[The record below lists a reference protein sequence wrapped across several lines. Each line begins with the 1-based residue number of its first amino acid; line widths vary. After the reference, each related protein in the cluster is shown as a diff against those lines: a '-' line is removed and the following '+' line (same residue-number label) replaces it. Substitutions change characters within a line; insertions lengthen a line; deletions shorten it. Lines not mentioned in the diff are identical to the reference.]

1 MEKKFITLKLIISTI
16 LFFVIC
22 LMGCVLDLN
31 AKQSELL
38 TAGYMPDD
46 SFKIK
51 LVAVENETEH
61 MEFQIFYS
69 FDGVSA
75 FVFPKTTFKYAQDKE
90 IGLATRNFLAIKCV
104 KGSYLPVFIQDG
116 GMASGQA
123 EEGFD
128 GPFVISMWL
137 QQPNVSEVNK
147 THSRYIIKKG
157 SVGTIGVRIGQK
169 GDYRL
174 VAYDNVKFLE

>member
-1 MEKKFITLKLIISTI
+1 MENRLITPKLIVSII
-16 LFFVIC
+16 IFFLIC
-22 LMGCVLDLN
+22 FVGCVFDVH

-38 TAGYMPDD
+38 TSGYAPDD
-46 SFKIK
+46 SFRIK
-51 LVAVENETEH
+51 LVAVENETER

-69 FDGVSA
+69 FDGPSA
-75 FVFPKTTFKYAQDKE
+75 FVFPQTTFKYSLGKE
-90 IGLATRNFLAIKCV
+90 IGLAARNILAIKCV

-116 GMASGQA
+116 GLASGVSDDGY
-123 EEGFD
+123 E

-137 QQPNVSEVNK
+137 QQPNISEVNK
-147 THSRYIIKKG
+147 THIRYVVKK
-157 SVGTIGVRIGQK
+157 GTIGTIGIRIGQK

>member
-1 MEKKFITLKLIISTI
+1 MQ
-16 LFFVIC
+16 
-22 LMGCVLDLN
+22 
-31 AKQSELL
+31 AKQAETL
-38 TAGYMPDD
+38 TAGYFPDD

-61 MEFQIFYS
+61 MEFQIFNG
-69 FDGVSA
+69 FDGPSV
-75 FVFPKTTFKYAQDKE
+75 FVFPQTTFKYPLGKE
-90 IGLATRNFLAIKCV
+90 IGLAARNLLAVKCV

-116 GMASGQA
+116 GLASGISD
-123 EEGFD
+123 EGYH

-137 QQPNVSEVNK
+137 QQPNTAEVNK
-147 THSRYIIKKG
+147 IHIRYVVKKG
-157 SVGTIGVRIGQK
+157 AIGAIGIRIGQK